1 MAPGQLRKGSLAIDM
16 SQRFARAQRVRRRA
30 EFERVYETGA
40 RARGRF
46 LTVLARPNGLQG
58 MRLGIAATRKLGSA
72 VRRNRAKRLVRD
84 VFRRNEGTPGFDVVV
99 IPRPE
104 LLDAEFTSLEADY
117 RTTLRRALAR

>member
-1 MAPGQLRKGSLAIDM
+1 M
-16 SQRFARAQRVRRRA
+16 SQAFVQAQRVRRRA
-30 EFERVYETGA
+30 DFELVYETGA

-46 LTVLARPNGLQG
+46 LTVLTRPNGLKG

-84 VFRRNEGTPGFDVVV
+84 IFRRNVCTAAGFDIVV